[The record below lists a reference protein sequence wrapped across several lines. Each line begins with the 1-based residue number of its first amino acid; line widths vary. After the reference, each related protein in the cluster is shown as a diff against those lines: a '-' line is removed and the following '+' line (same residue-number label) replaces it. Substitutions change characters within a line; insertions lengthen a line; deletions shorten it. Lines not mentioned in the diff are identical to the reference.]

1 MTRKVLI
8 AALPI
13 LILLAIPF
21 LLRPRGTEAD
31 PASGEADKLVMITA
45 HNESIRYEYEQAFR
59 KYYRKR
65 FGRDVTIDF
74 RSPGRHQRHRALY
87 RGPVRSGVPARI

>member
-1 MTRKVLI
+1 MSEIWYGMGCLRRGI
-8 AALPI
+8 AAYYTSPGLWKYGLIPI

-45 HNESIRYEYEQAFR
+45 HNESIRYEYEPPCAGWFTW
-59 KYYRKR
+59 
-65 FGRDVTIDF
+65 GG
-74 RSPGRHQRHRALY
+74 S
-87 RGPVRSGVPARI
+87 

>member
-31 PASGEADKLVMITA
+31 PASGEAD
-45 HNESIRYEYEQAFR
+45 
-59 KYYRKR
+59 
-65 FGRDVTIDF
+65 
-74 RSPGRHQRHRALY
+74 
-87 RGPVRSGVPARI
+87 